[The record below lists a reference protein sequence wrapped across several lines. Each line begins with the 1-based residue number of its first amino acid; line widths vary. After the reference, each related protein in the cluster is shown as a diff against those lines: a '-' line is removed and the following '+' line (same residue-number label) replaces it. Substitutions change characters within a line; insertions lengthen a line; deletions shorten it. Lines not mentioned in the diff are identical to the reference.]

1 MKEKEKPQWWLYI
14 LECADA
20 SLYTGICTDPVRRV
34 KEHNESP
41 KGARYTRARRPVSLR
56 LLTPAG
62 DRASASRL
70 EAKVKRLTRQ
80 EKNNLLKRLQHE
92 SELMGDCW
100 VAE

>member
-1 MKEKEKPQWWLYI
+1 MKEKEKPQWWLYM

-34 KEHNESP
+34 KEHNESS

-80 EKNNLLKRLQHE
+80 QKERLLENLKVESKRL
-92 SELMGDCW
+92 GRWW
-100 VAE
+100 VEG

>member
-1 MKEKEKPQWWLYI
+1 MKEKEKPQWWLYM

-41 KGARYTRARRPVSLR
+41 KGARYTRACRPVSLR

-100 VAE
+100 VGE